1 MDFTRISIGQVKSY
15 REGARE
21 IFLSFEDLFHHQ
33 YVLGATGTGKS
44 TLIAREVVQA
54 FNQGLCCLV
63 IDPHGDLSYDIAE
76 AVSKE
81 HLKNVYFFDPLKVGF
96 SLNPL
101 ELPKCNSEE
110 ERELAV
116 EKIIGE
122 MIEFLSKLYGR
133 QYWGPSLNRIFQ
145 EGLRSLYQ
153 SDDSPTFKD
162 LLDLIKKKL
171 KGHYEFYED
180 IESLPAGRTDAVINK
195 LVPFVKNKLLRRI
208 FCQKISSLNLEQVIA
223 QKKLIIF
230 RLSKG
235 ELSETNSALIGST
248 VITKLWFY
256 AVSRQKEERIPIFAA
271 IDEFQNFSH
280 LETLRNMVA
289 EGRKYK
295 IALLLAHQHTKQ
307 IPEKLLGDILGN
319 AGTKIIFRVSG
330 EDASVISKS
339 IGYDIKSLIPI
350 LTNLPYGRAV
360 VKKRGSFGKNSI
372 PPFEIATLPLYK
384 KNFLTEAI
392 IERMKERFA
401 VQIEDEEELEFEPEI
416 YDLIKT
422 IDKIAKEGKE
432 AKVGLIL
439 EEYRKINP
447 SMRGTELSNQIDK
460 AEGLGLASR
469 RIVKQKIGR
478 PKIIVDLTETAKE
491 KLGYGLG
498 SSAKAGG
505 DLHRAL
511 ILRYAKLL
519 EEKGYMVISQEQ
531 KGSEEQPDLI
541 AIERDSGKEIGIEA
555 ETDASHPEQVTKNY
569 EKNIKAGREVI
580 FVVPDEKIGKRVS
593 NILGE
598 KARIEIAHI

>member
-1 MDFTRISIGQVKSY
+1 MDDIKIIIGLVKNF
-15 REGARE
+15 RDGIRE
-21 IFLSFEDLFHHQ
+21 IFLNLEDLFHHQ
-33 YVLGATGTGKS
+33 YLLGATGTGKS
-44 TLIAREVVQA
+44 TLIAREVIQA

-81 HLKNVYFFDPLKVGF
+81 DLKDVYFFDPLKVGF
-96 SLNPL
+96 SLNPF
-101 ELPKCNSEE
+101 ELPKYDSEE
-110 ERELAV
+110 DRELAV

-153 SDDSPTFKD
+153 KDDSPTFKD
-162 LLDLIKKKL
+162 LLDLVNKKQ
-171 KGHYEFYED
+171 KGHYEFYEE
-180 IESLPAGRTDAVINK
+180 IESLPSIRIDAVINK
-195 LVPFVKNKLLRRI
+195 LVPFAKSKLLKKI
-208 FCQKISSLNLEQVIA
+208 FSQKISTLDLEQIIA
-223 QKKLIIF
+223 PRKLIIF

-256 AVSRQKEERIPIFAA
+256 ASSRGKEERIPIFLA

-280 LETLRNMVA
+280 METLRNMVA

-295 IALLLAHQHTKQ
+295 IAMLLAHQHTQQ

-319 AGTKIIFRVSG
+319 AGTKIIFRISG
-330 EDASVISKS
+330 EDASLISKS
-339 IGYDIKSLIPI
+339 MGYSNKLIPI

-360 VKKRGSFGKNSI
+360 VKKRGEFGKDSM

-384 KNFLTEAI
+384 KNFLTEAV
-392 IERMKERFA
+392 IEKMKERFA
-401 VQIEDEEELEFEPEI
+401 AKIEEEEEAEFEPEI
-416 YDLIKT
+416 YDLLKVVGKLT
-422 IDKIAKEGKE
+422 KEGKE
-432 AKVGLIL
+432 ARVGLIL

-447 SMRGTELSNQIDK
+447 SIRGTELSNLIDK
-460 AEGLGLASR
+460 TENLGLASR
-469 RIVKQKIGR
+469 RVVKQKIGR
-478 PKIIVDLTETAKE
+478 PKIIVDLTGTAKE

-498 SSAKAGG
+498 SSTKAGG

-511 ILRYAKLL
+511 ILGYAKTL
-519 EEKGYMVISQEQ
+519 EEKGYITLFQEQ

-541 AIERDSGKEIGIEA
+541 AKVRDSDKEIAIEV
-555 ETDASHPEQVTKNY
+555 ETDASHPQQVIRNY
-569 EKNIKAGREVI
+569 EKNIKAGRDVI
-580 FVVPDEKIGKRVS
+580 FVVPDEKIGKRVL

>member
-1 MDFTRISIGQVKSY
+1 MDSTRICIGEVRSY
-15 REGARE
+15 REGNRE
-21 IFLSFEDLFHHQ
+21 VSLSLDDLFHHQ

-44 TLIAREVVQA
+44 TLIAREVIQA

-76 AVSKE
+76 AVSKQD
-81 HLKNVYFFDPLKVGF
+81 LKDVYFFDPLKVGF
-96 SLNPL
+96 SLNPF
-101 ELPKCNSEE
+101 ELPKYSSEE

-153 SDDSPTFKD
+153 KDDSPTFKD
-162 LLDLIKKKL
+162 LLDLVNKKL
-171 KGHYEFYED
+171 KGHYEFYEE
-180 IESLPAGRTDAVINK
+180 IESLPSIRIDAVINK
-195 LVPFVKNKLLRRI
+195 LVPFAKSKLLKKI
-208 FCQKISSLNLEQVIA
+208 FSQKTSTLDLEQIIA
-223 QKKLIIF
+223 PRKLIIF

-248 VITKLWFY
+248 VITKLWFH
-256 AVSRQKEERIPIFAA
+256 AASKGKEERIPIFLA

-280 LETLRNMVA
+280 METLRNMVA

-295 IALLLAHQHTKQ
+295 IAMLLAHQHTQQ

-319 AGTKIIFRVSG
+319 VGTKIIFRISG
-330 EDASVISKS
+330 EDASLISKS
-339 IGYDIKSLIPI
+339 LGYNSKLIPI

-360 VKKRGSFGKNSI
+360 VKKRGEFGKDSI

-384 KNFLTEAI
+384 KNFLTEAVI
-392 IERMKERFA
+392 ARMKERFA
-401 VQIEDEEELEFEPEI
+401 AKIEEEEQLEFEPEI

-422 IDKIAKEGKE
+422 IDKLTKEGKE
-432 AKVGLIL
+432 SKVGLIL

-447 SMRGTELSNQIDK
+447 SIRGTGLSNLIDK
-460 AEGLGLASR
+460 AENLGLASR

-478 PKIIVDLTETAKE
+478 PKIIVDLTGTAKE

-498 SSAKAGG
+498 SSTKAGG

-511 ILRYAKLL
+511 ILGYAKTL
-519 EEKGYMVISQEQ
+519 EERGYMVISQEQ

-541 AIERDSGKEIGIEA
+541 AKARDSDKEIAIEV
-555 ETDASHPEQVTKNY
+555 ETDASHPEQVIRNY

-580 FVVPDEKIGKRVS
+580 FVVPDEKIEKRVL